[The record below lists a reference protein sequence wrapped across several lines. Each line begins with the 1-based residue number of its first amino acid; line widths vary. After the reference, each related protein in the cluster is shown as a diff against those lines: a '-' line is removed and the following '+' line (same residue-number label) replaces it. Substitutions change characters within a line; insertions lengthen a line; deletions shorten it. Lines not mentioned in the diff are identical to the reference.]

1 MSCLS
6 LSRGCIPRCQE
17 ALSVY
22 SSETDGTTYN
32 VTYEDIQTADV
43 SCQNIQEKYV
53 TEACSIAE
61 CCPGCIDELEA
72 IMSCVVNQV
81 VAEVVPSLQGEVCDT
96 SCTSRRNVRL
106 LQINDGTVAQGFN
119 PASES
124 NGFEVPSVLDKC
136 RRQLIEQVVFGD
148 AANAAQQY
156 TACLQGRMMAVWD
169 AIGGVNETSAGKD
182 TEYSLLGLIPMAI
195 YVLTVISFLQ

>member
-32 VTYEDIQTADV
+32 VTYKDIQTADD
-43 SCQNIQEKYV
+43 V

-61 CCPGCIDELEA
+61 CCPGCIDEFEA

-136 RRQLIEQVVFGD
+136 LRQLIEQVVFGD